1 MTERGETIEPFPRQ
15 RRGTVD
21 YMRVAGRR
29 SVVHGLVELDVTEAR
44 TRIRT
49 YEAKTGTRYSFT
61 AFLVSCL
68 ARAID
73 DHPRVQTHRDWR
85 GRLVQFDDVDVNVLV
100 ERDVD
105 GERIGVP
112 HAIRAA
118 NRRSLES
125 IHDEIRAAQTDPVEG
140 RLSRVAA
147 AGLRLP
153 GPLRRLLWRLPQV
166 SPRYW
171 KRLAGTVAVTSVGM
185 FGAGGGWGIAPTN
198 YALQLT
204 VGGVA
209 RKPGLVDGEVV
220 PREYLSLTVTV
231 DHDVVDG
238 APAARFVG
246 RFAELVEAAHGLEP
260 DSER

>member
-1 MTERGETIEPFPRQ
+1 MTESGETIEPFPPG

-21 YMRVAGRR
+21 YMRTAGRR

-44 TRIRT
+44 RRIR
-49 YEAKTGTRYSFT
+49 ELEERTGTKYSFT
-61 AFLVSCL
+61 AFLISCL

-73 DHPRVQTHRDWR
+73 DHPCVQTYRDWR
-85 GRLVQFDDVDVNVLV
+85 GRLVRFEDVDVNVLI
-100 ERDVD
+100 EREID

-112 HAIRAA
+112 HVLRAA

-125 IHDEIRAAQTDPVEG
+125 IHEEIRAAQTDPNAG
-140 RLSRVAA
+140 RQRGLSAV
-147 AGLRLP
+147 GLRLP
-153 GPLRRLLWRLPQV
+153 GPVRRLFWRLPRTF
-166 SPRYW
+166 PRRW
-171 KRLAGTVAVTSVGM
+171 KRVAGTVAVTSIGM
-185 FGAGGGWGIAPTN
+185 FGTGGGWGISPTN

-204 VGGVA
+204 VGGID
-209 RKPGLVDGEVV
+209 RKPGVLDGEVV

-246 RFAELVEAAHGLEP
+246 RLRELVEAAHGLEP
-260 DSER
+260 DPEA